1 MPEPVYTL
9 NLSDEADGMVPIDSN
24 SRSNAFVAEDPKK
37 NVSDYKDDMDSTP
50 ISDVMMQSQEQSFD
64 SPLMGADPRAVQMA
78 HQQVMMAPQP
88 AQAATAIQ
96 ESGKSD
102 KKKKNPFDLTDE
114 QLEALIVVLATGVAI
129 SKPIQEKLAGSV
141 PRFLNAQGNRSLV
154 GLASTGTVA
163 AVVFYI
169 ARKYF

>member
-1 MPEPVYTL
+1 MTEPVYTL
-9 NLSDEADGMVPIDSN
+9 NLSEEIDGMVPIDN

-37 NVSDYKDDMDSTP
+37 NVSDSKDDMDSTP

-78 HQQVMMAPQP
+78 HQHVMMAPQP
-88 AQAATAIQ
+88 AQAATAVK
-96 ESGKSD
+96 ESANSD

-114 QLEALIVVLATGVAI
+114 QLDALIVIVATGISI
-129 SKPIQEKLAGSV
+129 SKPIQEKLASSV

-154 GLASTGTVA
+154 GLGSTGVVA
-163 AVVFYI
+163 AIVFYVT
-169 ARKYF
+169 RKYF

>member
-1 MPEPVYTL
+1 MAEHVYTL
-9 NLSDEADGMVPIDSN
+9 NLSEEADGMVPIDSN

-88 AQAATAIQ
+88 AQAATAMK
-96 ESGKSD
+96 ESVSSD

-114 QLEALIVVLATGVAI
+114 QLDALIVIVATGISI

-154 GLASTGTVA
+154 GLGSTGLVA
-163 AVVFYI
+163 AVVFYV

>member
-1 MPEPVYTL
+1 MAAPVYTL
-9 NLSDEADGMVPIDSN
+9 NLSEDNDGMVPIDSK

-37 NVSDYKDDMDSTP
+37 NVSEYKDDMDSTP
-50 ISDVMMQSQEQSFD
+50 ISDVMMHSQDNNFD
-64 SPLMGADPRAVQMA
+64 SPMMGADPRAAQMA

-96 ESGKSD
+96 ASGESS

-114 QLEALIVVLATGVAI
+114 QLDALVVVIATGIAV

-141 PRFLNAQGNRSLV
+141 PKFLNAQGNRSLV

-163 AVVFYI
+163 AVVFYV

>member
-37 NVSDYKDDMDSTP
+37 NVSEYKDDMDSQ
-50 ISDVMMQSQEQSFD
+50 DQSFD
-64 SPLMGADPRAVQMA
+64 SPMMGADPRAVQMA
-78 HQQVMMAPQP
+78 HQQVLMAPQP

-163 AVVFYI
+163 AVVFYV